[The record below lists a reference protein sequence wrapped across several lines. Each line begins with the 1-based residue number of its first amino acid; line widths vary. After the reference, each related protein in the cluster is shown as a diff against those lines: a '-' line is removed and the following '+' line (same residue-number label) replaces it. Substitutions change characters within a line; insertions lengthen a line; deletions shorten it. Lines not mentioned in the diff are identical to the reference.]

1 VRIDVADDGP
11 GIPPGDRDRLFEPYF
26 SRREGGTGLG
36 LAIVSAIANDH
47 GGTVRMR
54 DNTPRGAL
62 FGMEFPSRPP
72 AKGTVGP
79 GAARIDDGRP
89 GS

>member
-1 VRIDVADDGP
+1 DGP

-47 GGTVRMR
+47 GGTIRMR
-54 DNTPRGAL
+54 DNTPRGTV
-62 FGMEFPSRPP
+62 FEMEFPARPP
-72 AKGTVGP
+72 AKGKTRSTAP
-79 GAARIDDGRP
+79 GVDDGRR
-89 GS
+89 GI

>member
-1 VRIDVADDGP
+1 M
-11 GIPPGDRDRLFEPYF
+11 
-26 SRREGGTGLG
+26 G

-54 DNTPRGAL
+54 DNIPQGTV
-62 FGMEFPSRPP
+62 FEVEFPARPSANGKTGSTAPVQDDSR
-72 AKGTVGP
+72 
-79 GAARIDDGRP
+79 R

>member
-1 VRIDVADDGP
+1 EASGKARIAVADDGP

-47 GGTVRMR
+47 GGSARMR
-54 DNTPRGAL
+54 DNTPRGAVFEL
-62 FGMEFPSRPP
+62 EFPARPQGME
-72 AKGTVGP
+72 
-79 GAARIDDGRP
+79 
-89 GS
+89 